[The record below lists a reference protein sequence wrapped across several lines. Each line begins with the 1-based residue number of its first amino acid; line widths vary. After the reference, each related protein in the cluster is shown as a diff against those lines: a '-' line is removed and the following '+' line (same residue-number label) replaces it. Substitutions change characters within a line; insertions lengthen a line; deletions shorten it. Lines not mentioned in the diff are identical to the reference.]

1 MASHRKWLEELNLPL
16 SINNALVIEFWNT
29 GNGCC
34 TGATIEIDHF
44 LVFVLEGQDD
54 WVGGEGSKVG
64 VQFVEEMELVGC
76 AAYAVS
82 EEENITLEPGD
93 PGLDIISSLV

>member
-1 MASHRKWLEELNLPL
+1 
-16 SINNALVIEFWNT
+16 
-29 GNGCC
+29 
-34 TGATIEIDHF
+34 
-44 LVFVLEGQDD
+44 
-54 WVGGEGSKVG
+54 

-76 AAYAVS
+76 AAYAVG